1 MVKPRIELMS
11 GFLSGITGVAGV
23 AYSVFGKTYIQQIDH
38 GPQTR
43 VRLLDVQELEPVT
56 IVALVVIA
64 ILPVIVAIGAYL
76 HVVRSLPAGRVL
88 ALGATALFL
97 VAFWLTGLS
106 MGPFLLPSVV
116 LAVVTSILAAA
127 GGAMHKGPPGARLP

>member
-1 MVKPRIELMS
+1 MS

-23 AYSVFGKTYIQQIDH
+23 AYSVFGRTYTQQIND

-56 IVALVVIA
+56 IVALVVMA
-64 ILPVIVAIGAYL
+64 MLPVIVAIGAYL
-76 HVVRSLPAGRVL
+76 HVVRGLPAGRVVVV
-88 ALGATALFL
+88 GATALFL

-116 LAVVTSILAAA
+116 LAVVTSVVAAA
-127 GGAMHKGPPGARLP
+127 GGATHRRPPGTGLP